1 MIGQKFNLTAAK
13 KFFVILA
20 TSVVFVTIMV
30 NLNFLTFPPNQLF
43 IQINVCPKKICDNE
57 MKV

>member
-20 TSVVFVTIMV
+20 ISVVFVSIMV
-30 NLNFLTFPPNQLF
+30 NLNFFTFPPNQLSVK
-43 IQINVCPKKICDNE
+43 INVCPKKICDNE